1 MEQEQNQKDN
11 PKDKPMD
18 SATNIMNP
26 EIEEPKKT

>member
-11 PKDKPMD
+11 PKDKMD

>member
-26 EIEEPKKT
+26 EIEESKKT